1 MINLIKTTKF
11 NNNQTKILKILFKN
25 LMNKLMNLFRT
36 WILMIIYQT
45 NNLHLMTLMII
56 NNKEIVAKINKIC
69 LMSLMKWM
77 FSNNHKIIKQQL
89 STILMTT
96 TIHNN
101 KQIKVL
107 ILMILIIKILIHKI
121 TSKKIFLMILITK
134 LHNKINKQH
143 LTNLITIRI
152 KVKNKTTHLMSLT
165 NKTK

>member
-96 TIHNN
+96 IIHNN